1 MKPENQWLLL
11 LLIGNSI
18 LFSVAYFALATIFPI
33 YIVYLAVGAVM
44 TLVFVIYNRG
54 FVGTNLKPDRMSDAM
69 SLEEKQKFIDD
80 CTARAHRSRWMI
92 TVIFP
97 IVLAFALDMMYL
109 FLLPMVEGMFQ

>member
-1 MKPENQWLLL
+1 MKPENKWLALFLL
-11 LLIGNSI
+11 GNSI

-54 FVGTNLKPDRMSDAM
+54 FVGKDLKPEQMSDTM

-80 CTARAHRSRWMI
+80 CAARLHRSRWMI

-97 IVLAFALDMMYL
+97 IILAFCLDMMYL
-109 FLLPMVEGMFQ
+109 FLLPMLEGMFQ

>member
-33 YIVYLAVGAVM
+33 YIVYLAVGAVL
-44 TLVFVIYNRG
+44 TLIFVIYNRG
-54 FVGTNLKPDRMSDAM
+54 FVGKNLKPENLPNTMSF
-69 SLEEKQKFIDD
+69 EEKQKFIDG
-80 CTARAHRSRWMI
+80 CAARLHRSRWMI

-97 IVLAFALDMMYL
+97 IALAFCLDMMYL
-109 FLLPMVEGMFQ
+109 FLLPMLEGMFQ

>member
-18 LFSVAYFALATIFPI
+18 IFSVAYFTLATIFPI

-44 TLVFVIYNRG
+44 TLIFVIYNRG
-54 FVGTNLKPDRMSDAM
+54 FVGKNLTPDQMSDSM
-69 SLEEKQKFIDD
+69 TFEEKQKFIDD
-80 CTARAHRSRWMI
+80 CAARLHRSRWMI

-97 IVLAFALDMMYL
+97 IILAFCLDMMYL
-109 FLLPMVEGMFQ
+109 FLLPMLEGMFQ

>member
-33 YIVYLAVGAVM
+33 YIVYLAVGAVL
-44 TLVFVIYNRG
+44 TLIFAIYNRG
-54 FVGTNLKPDRMSDAM
+54 FVGKNLKPEHLPDTMSH
-69 SLEEKQKFIDD
+69 EEKQKFIGD
-80 CTARAHRSRWMI
+80 CAARLHKSRWMI

-97 IVLAFALDMMYL
+97 IVLAFCLDMMYL
-109 FLLPMVEGMFQ
+109 FLLPTLEGMFR

>member
-18 LFSVAYFALATIFPI
+18 LFSVAYFVLATIFPV
-33 YIVYLAVGAVM
+33 YIVYLAVGVVL

-54 FVGTNLKPDRMSDAM
+54 FVGKNLKPDQLPDTM

-80 CTARAHRSRWMI
+80 CAIRLHRSRWMI

-97 IVLAFALDMMYL
+97 IILAFALDMIYL
-109 FLLPMVEGMFQ
+109 FLFPMLEGMFQ

>member
-33 YIVYLAVGAVM
+33 YIVYLAVGAVL
-44 TLVFVIYNRG
+44 TLIFVIYNRG
-54 FVGTNLKPDRMSDAM
+54 FVGKNLKPEHLPNTM

-80 CTARAHRSRWMI
+80 CAARLHRSRWMI

-97 IVLAFALDMMYL
+97 IILAFCLDMMYL
-109 FLLPMVEGMFQ
+109 FLLPMLEGMFQ

>member
-18 LFSVAYFALATIFPI
+18 LFSVAYFALAPYFPV
-33 YIVYLAVGAVM
+33 YIVYLALGVVM
-44 TLVFVIYNRG
+44 TLIYVIYNRG
-54 FVGTNLKPDRMSDAM
+54 FIGKNLKLEQLPDTM
-69 SLEEKQKFIDD
+69 LQEEKQKFIDD